1 MTVPPALSRIFS
13 RPAQPFRFPRTL
25 YAAALLAGLVDALLV
40 FYLPLHLHR
49 NLRESKLLVVGL
61 VVALPQFGVFLASN
75 MWGALGDQWRRLK
88 PLVLLGLAGYTAM
101 LLALSMCRTSGAVL
115 LAALVGSLLYSA
127 LKPAALSFVTLR
139 EPLRKGHALAALM
152 RNQSIGWLIGNLGCL
167 SMLEAFGWRAMNWA
181 LAGASLVAGAVL
193 VFTWLR
199 MPEIGAHEFE
209 AREPGGEPP
218 ERGVRAAGAT
228 ARPAPVTRGFW
239 RELVALYETPA
250 LLWIS
255 VVWFFTTAGRW
266 LFYTFFSILYTDFLR
281 GSLGIVGLA
290 SSLSALAGVFFFGW
304 AGRWVDRFGS
314 RVVFLAGV
322 LGYAVY
328 FLVNVLITQPYLVAA
343 LFIIPIYPA
352 FVVAGNAMV
361 ASIIRRDQ
369 RAGGL
374 GVITGVEA
382 FGALAGALAG
392 GWAGDRFGIGVTPL
406 AATILAGAALILAAG
421 ALRKPLALADES

>member
-1 MTVPPALSRIFS
+1 M
-13 RPAQPFRFPRTL
+13 
-25 YAAALLAGLVDALLV
+25 
-40 FYLPLHLHR
+40 
-49 NLRESKLLVVGL
+49 
-61 VVALPQFGVFLASN
+61 
-75 MWGALGDQWRRLK
+75 
-88 PLVLLGLAGYTAM
+88 
-101 LLALSMCRTSGAVL
+101 
-115 LAALVGSLLYSA
+115 
-127 LKPAALSFVTLR
+127 
-139 EPLRKGHALAALM
+139 
-152 RNQSIGWLIGNLGCL
+152 
-167 SMLEAFGWRAMNWA
+167 
-181 LAGASLVAGAVL
+181 
-193 VFTWLR
+193 FTWLR

-209 AREPGGEPP
+209 AGEAGEAAPDGGLRRAPGA
-218 ERGVRAAGAT
+218 AAGA
-228 ARPAPVTRGFW
+228 AAAPAPRGFW

-281 GSLGIVGLA
+281 GSVGIMGLA
-290 SSLSALAGVFFFGW
+290 SSCSALAGVFFFSW

-328 FLVNVLITQPYLVAA
+328 FFVNVLITQPYVVAA

-406 AATILAGAALILAAG
+406 AATVLAGAALVLAAG
-421 ALRKPLALADES
+421 ALRKPITMADEA